1 MEQNQVKPA
10 AKGMA
15 VCKTDDAVL
24 TSEVDVY
31 GAQADGQSPCII
43 VRQGEDPAPT
53 CVNPQCPRQLNC
65 RRHIHNRE
73 DKRTPTIAII
83 TYADCTWYNPIKK

>member
-1 MEQNQVKPA
+1 
-10 AKGMA
+10 MA

-31 GAQADGQSPCII
+31 GAQADGQSPCVI
-43 VRQGEDPAPT
+43 VRPGEDPEPT

-83 TYADCTWYNPIKK
+83 TYADCTWYNPIKEDKDGTD